1 MQSRSPALS
10 SAPAPIVTKRE
21 NNPGNLKVLLAED
34 FNFVK
39 TQIKNLFLDFKKMTC
54 KLGVGAGSRFL
65 KSRNQSLPKRLA
77 SACTVDKAVWLLSF

>member
-39 TQIKNLFLDFKKMTC
+39 TQIKNLFLDFKKITC
-54 KLGVGAGSRFL
+54 KLL
-65 KSRNQSLPKRLA
+65 
-77 SACTVDKAVWLLSF
+77 

>member
-1 MQSRSPALS
+1 MPLDKASNAEPEPRSYSS

-39 TQIKNLFLDFKKMTC
+39 TQIKNLFLDF
-54 KLGVGAGSRFL
+54 
-65 KSRNQSLPKRLA
+65 
-77 SACTVDKAVWLLSF
+77 

>member
-1 MQSRSPALS
+1 MPLDKASNAEPEPSSYSS

-39 TQIKNLFLDFKKMTC
+39 TQIKNLFLDF
-54 KLGVGAGSRFL
+54 
-65 KSRNQSLPKRLA
+65 
-77 SACTVDKAVWLLSF
+77 